1 MRVITKTVYDFDEL
15 NEAAKQRAIENQRK
29 SFYYFWSDE
38 NIATLK
44 AFGEIFPIK
53 IIDWEYGDKNFVNF
67 EMQCTYEI
75 ERLSGVRLLS
85 YITNNYYNSLWKGKY
100 YSNGINLSRHSKI
113 IMENSCTLTGY
124 HMDDAILKPIYDFMK
139 NPTDCTDFE
148 DLMEECLYSWV
159 HACRDDYEHAVSDE
173 GIIESIKCNEYEFDE
188 NGEQQ

>member
-100 YSNGINLSRHSKI
+100 YSKGINLSRHSKI
-113 IMENSCTLTGY
+113 IMENSYTLTGY
-124 HMDDAILKPIYDFMK
+124 HMDNAILSPIYDFMK

-159 HACRDDYEHAVSDE
+159 YACRDDTQQACSDE

-188 NGEQQ
+188 DGEQQ